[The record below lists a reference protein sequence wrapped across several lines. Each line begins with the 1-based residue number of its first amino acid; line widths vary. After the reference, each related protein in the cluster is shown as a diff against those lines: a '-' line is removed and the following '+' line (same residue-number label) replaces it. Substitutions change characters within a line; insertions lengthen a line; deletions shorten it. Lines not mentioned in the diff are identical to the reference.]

1 MWFYIILLAVVAFFV
16 YANYLGKQEAKVGLS
31 IATFG
36 LNLSVYDLRI
46 GYNKFWIYVDFDNS
60 GNKFQYSGSSIG
72 DIQFN
77 ISKACKMR
85 AQDRD
90 GVEFNKYMTDIYT
103 FNVGVEKDGE
113 RLTYDQYINL
123 TTKEMRSTKKPIA
136 YIERYEHSAPLSGY
150 GEIIHRKKL

>member
-1 MWFYIILLAVVAFFV
+1 MWFYIILLAVIAFFV

-77 ISKACKMR
+77 ISNFQNSIIILMIIG
-85 AQDRD
+85 Q
-90 GVEFNKYMTDIYT
+90 NKR
-103 FNVGVEKDGE
+103 G
-113 RLTYDQYINL
+113 NL
-123 TTKEMRSTKKPIA
+123 
-136 YIERYEHSAPLSGY
+136 LSS
-150 GEIIHRKKL
+150 